1 MYMYTILI
9 DELCKVGRLVDAHK
23 VFEDLLVK
31 GYNLNVYTYTIMIHE
46 FCNKGLFDEALTML
60 SKMEDN
66 SCIPNA
72 ATYEIIIRSLFDKG
86 ENDKEEKL
94 LREII
99 ARGILP
105 VSFFEGHALISV
117 RWNIVKHFYSESKN
131 CSSGSESED
140 EHELEEEPRNPL
152 VGSSSTAASSSATIN
167 QQLGKNK
174 KFLQL
179 PQSWYYS
186 RLEN

>member
-1 MYMYTILI
+1 
-9 DELCKVGRLVDAHK
+9 VDAHK

-72 ATYEIIIRSLFDKG
+72 ATYYIIIRSLFDKG
-86 ENDKEEKL
+86 ENDKAEKL

-99 ARGILP
+99 ARGIL
-105 VSFFEGHALISV
+105 
-117 RWNIVKHFYSESKN
+117 
-131 CSSGSESED
+131 
-140 EHELEEEPRNPL
+140 
-152 VGSSSTAASSSATIN
+152 
-167 QQLGKNK
+167 
-174 KFLQL
+174 
-179 PQSWYYS
+179 
-186 RLEN
+186 